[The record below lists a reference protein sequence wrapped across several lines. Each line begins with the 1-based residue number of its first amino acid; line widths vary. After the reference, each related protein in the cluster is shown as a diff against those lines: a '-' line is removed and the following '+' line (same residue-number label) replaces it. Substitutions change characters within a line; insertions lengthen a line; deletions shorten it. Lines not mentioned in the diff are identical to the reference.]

1 MSVTKEPRGDRS
13 ERESAG
19 TDRKGADY
27 IGWPIRNPRE
37 TRERVGYFVL
47 HFGSS
52 LVSLL
57 SLGVN
62 LLGHNGNSQDGRM
75 KVLIPRLL
83 RLTVGSGSF
92 HLPFTYRSPAE
103 PAPAGRSER
112 EREGP

>member
-1 MSVTKEPRGDRS
+1 
-13 ERESAG
+13 
-19 TDRKGADY
+19 
-27 IGWPIRNPRE
+27 
-37 TRERVGYFVL
+37 
-47 HFGSS
+47 
-52 LVSLL
+52 
-57 SLGVN
+57 
-62 LLGHNGNSQDGRM
+62 M